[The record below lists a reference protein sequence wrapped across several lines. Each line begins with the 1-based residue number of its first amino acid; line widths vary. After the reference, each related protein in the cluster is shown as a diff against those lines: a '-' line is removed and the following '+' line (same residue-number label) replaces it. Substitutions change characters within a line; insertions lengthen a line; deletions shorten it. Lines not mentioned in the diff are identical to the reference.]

1 MTGSGG
7 IPEVV
12 MDMLKKKDTA
22 GPIAV
27 VGASSNPEKY
37 GNIIVANLTGKGYA
51 VVPVNPKEAEIN
63 GLPSVAG
70 VSELPGDTAL
80 VVFVVPPKV
89 TLGILHE
96 LAKTDIQAVWF
107 QDGSFDEKVLAF
119 AEVRFPY
126 VVHHACIMVVT
137 NLVT

>member
-1 MTGSGG
+1 MTGPAG
-7 IPEVV
+7 IPGVILN
-12 MDMLKKKDTA
+12 DLKKKDA
-22 GPIAV
+22 HRPIAV

-37 GNIIVANLTGKGYA
+37 GNIIVANLTGKGYT
-51 VVPVNPKEAEIN
+51 VIPVNPKEAEIN
-63 GLPSVAG
+63 GLTSVAR

-89 TLGILHE
+89 SLGILAE

-107 QDGSFDEKVLAF
+107 QDGSFDEDVLAM
-119 AEVRFPY
+119 AESHFPY